1 MASSNLLGL
10 ISRSKFSLMTSLFQ
24 VQPDMSEVF
33 VPVVDGFLVTVE
45 EAQTH
50 LKTLMDL
57 IPTLHSQEKKAESL
71 MLPAIQA
78 GCAALKAAN
87 RPGKVIMFHSA
98 LPVAPGPGQLK
109 NREDKKL
116 LNTDKVSVRFL
127 AFFSSFLG
135 FIRKFSTVTPI
146 KNEDQSLQNEGYQ
159 IVLFTFHITYFKSAR
174 AAL

>member
-1 MASSNLLGL
+1 
-10 ISRSKFSLMTSLFQ
+10 
-24 VQPDMSEVF
+24 MSEVF

-50 LKTLMDL
+50 LKTLMEL
-57 IPTLHSQEKKAESL
+57 IPTLHSAEKKAESV

-87 RPGKVIMFHSA
+87 RPGKIIMFHSS

-116 LNTDKVSVRFL
+116 LNTDKVRF
-127 AFFSSFLG
+127 
-135 FIRKFSTVTPI
+135 
-146 KNEDQSLQNEGYQ
+146 
-159 IVLFTFHITYFKSAR
+159 
-174 AAL
+174 